1 MVDIPFATVDE
12 LKARW
17 PDFPAG
23 GESYAEVHLEDASQF
38 ILDVCPSATEVSAG
52 TRRRVVCAVVRRA
65 MQASAAGQ
73 VGMSQMSETAGPF
86 SASWTAS
93 NPNGDYYLTKQE
105 LKALGGG
112 GRPKAFSIPAGDVG
126 WCPSHRLWCSLAF
139 GATYCSC
146 GADLTLDEPLWE
158 A

>member
-23 GESYAEVHLEDASQF
+23 SEATAEVMLEDASQF
-38 ILDVCPSATEVSAG
+38 ILDVCPTAVKASEA
-52 TRRRVVCAVVRRA
+52 TRRRIVCSVVRRA
-65 MQASAAGQ
+65 MQAASAGQ
-73 VGMSQMSETAGPF
+73 VGVSQGSETAGPF
-86 SASWTAS
+86 SQSWTAA
-93 NPNGDYYLTKQE
+93 NPNGDFFLTKQE
-105 LKALGGG
+105 QKALGGG
-112 GRPKAFSIPAGDVG
+112 GRPVAFSVPAFEVDR
-126 WCPSHRLWCSLAF
+126 SLDHRPWCSLAF